1 MPPVLSADVWWRVAH
16 FTSNREHLDLARLS
30 KGIYDLVIPMIYGH
44 LDIGPKAFQFV
55 HSLAFNPRL
64 PPLVRELCFH
74 QGSFVN
80 DVEWAAVLVAM
91 KNLKFLYVTRGIDFP
106 LNVLPRITF
115 SLTTFGSRGSV
126 IGSWAMLV
134 ASQPTI
140 VELKLND
147 DYYDSPPGPG
157 VLPALHA
164 VKGRPADLARFARHH
179 ALEDMWFFSGPPH
192 ERRSLKEGDIAI
204 FAKSPSRLITVR
216 LTARQFILLV
226 HWAPAM
232 MATLQHIVL
241 DECPEWSE
249 FTRNPSLAV
258 VRGDLARVA
267 QKINQCAPLLKSMLL
282 AFSQNVSDR
291 HPAIRPLLR
300 TDGGFF
306 LNSFNAITPVPH
318 FKTFRVYASNG
329 CITWENWGS
338 ADQITSYLPPPPDHG
353 PLELEP
359 ELHVPPERYPSERS
373 DRRPIASVPIS
384 QVLNIKKFE
393 EQHKSSPL
401 QSGGMHDTSVR
412 VYAVCKRA
420 VPLPRS
426 KIVSSE
432 DFCCIKGSTRPG
444 STGTGSE
451 GPQRKKKKRRSLLPR
466 PTPPVHIPL
475 EQPRRLRR
483 NSVPTPQESAKRAE
497 VDLNPEAEA
506 SWQDAFSVLPDI
518 VLQWAA
524 GTLPTGDESSDA
536 ENSEIADLPPDIL
549 MTPAEVAEQRQ
560 QNTQRRRRLRDAPRA
575 YQTDGEAAE
584 TSWRGA
590 LPRRPR
596 RRVEELLTAAQRE
609 DRYRRIRTE
618 IDRVCELRRQQ
629 AREQEEAWELERKAR
644 LPGLRRVIVDAMR
657 PWEREEFLR
666 VELEQERQEERND
679 LDILR
684 LDARL
689 EKWAVAAAF
698 GVIGDGNEC
707 RHDIVVLDVVAGQG
721 RASEFL
727 YAKTAVE
734 AARVWRLEGIKD
746 LITYL
751 MRKVTELRKILVLS
765 REERAKRSRK
775 RCTCRQVVVFGNSV
789 HSLPNTNNCL
799 AVSHTAFHRA
809 VSPRLGGPLVPS
821 LDSRW
826 LRLRGL
832 AWRQRKPA
840 SLTQRPTISL
850 EDHHADDIFQS
861 GHAVGVVDIAVRDS
875 ITLQLLDLHR
885 GARQHLYA
893 SLDRPNR
900 LPARDAISA
909 VFLPHLILIQ
919 NCPDAWKEKAQGD
932 NSLFRAETG
941 SCA

>member
-249 FTRNPSLAV
+249 FTRNSSLAV

-282 AFSQNVSDR
+282 VFSQNVSDR

-318 FKTFRVYASNG
+318 FKTFRVYASDG

-359 ELHVPPERYPSERS
+359 ELQSLL
-373 DRRPIASVPIS
+373 IAPASCPM
-384 QVLNIKKFE
+384 FC
-393 EQHKSSPL
+393 SS
-401 QSGGMHDTSVR
+401 
-412 VYAVCKRA
+412 K
-420 VPLPRS
+420 
-426 KIVSSE
+426 
-432 DFCCIKGSTRPG
+432 
-444 STGTGSE
+444 

-497 VDLNPEAEA
+497 ADLNPEAEA

-560 QNTQRRRRLRDAPRA
+560 QNTQRRRCLRDAPRA

-584 TSWRGA
+584 TSWRGV

-618 IDRVCELRRQQ
+618 IDRVRELRRQQ
-629 AREQEEAWELERKAR
+629 ACEQEEAWELEREAR

-679 LDILR
+679 LDIV
-684 LDARL
+684 AYL
-689 EKWAVAAAF
+689 E
-698 GVIGDGNEC
+698 
-707 RHDIVVLDVVAGQG
+707 
-721 RASEFL
+721 
-727 YAKTAVE
+727 
-734 AARVWRLEGIKD
+734 
-746 LITYL
+746 
-751 MRKVTELRKILVLS
+751 
-765 REERAKRSRK
+765 
-775 RCTCRQVVVFGNSV
+775 
-789 HSLPNTNNCL
+789 
-799 AVSHTAFHRA
+799 
-809 VSPRLGGPLVPS
+809 
-821 LDSRW
+821 
-826 LRLRGL
+826 
-832 AWRQRKPA
+832 
-840 SLTQRPTISL
+840 
-850 EDHHADDIFQS
+850 
-861 GHAVGVVDIAVRDS
+861 
-875 ITLQLLDLHR
+875 
-885 GARQHLYA
+885 
-893 SLDRPNR
+893 
-900 LPARDAISA
+900 
-909 VFLPHLILIQ
+909 
-919 NCPDAWKEKAQGD
+919 
-932 NSLFRAETG
+932 
-941 SCA
+941 